1 MSIKLTLLKTG
12 EQLISEVKELVP
24 EGQEQV
30 QAYLLE
36 NPHTV
41 EINEKQFVT
50 EEERRD
56 GDYGINVT
64 ILPWIILS
72 KDSQMII
79 PTDSVLT
86 VVEPLDSVTQLY
98 LDKLDNFDIEEEV
111 EEDDKMRI
119 IKCSLHFNNSNCRG

>member
-12 EQLISEVKELVP
+12 EQLISDMKELSE
-24 EGQEQV
+24 EGKDEPK
-30 QAYLLE
+30 AYLLE

-50 EEERRD
+50 EEEKKE
-56 GDYGINVT
+56 GDFGINVT
-64 ILPWIILS
+64 LLPWIILS

-86 VVEPLDSVTQLY
+86 VVDPLDSVTQLY
-98 LDKLDNFDIEEEV
+98 LDKLKSFEMR
-111 EEDDKMRI
+111 EEDD
-119 IKCSLHFNNSNCRG
+119 

>member
-41 EINEKQFVT
+41 EINEKHFVT
-50 EEERRD
+50 EEEKKD
-56 GDYGINVT
+56 GDFGINVT
-64 ILPWIILS
+64 LLPWIILS
-72 KDSQMII
+72 QDNQMIV
-79 PTDSVLT
+79 PFDSVLT
-86 VVEPLDSVTQLY
+86 VVEPLNSVTQLY
-98 LDKLDNFDIEEEV
+98 IDKLKAFEMKEEE
-111 EEDDKMRI
+111 K
-119 IKCSLHFNNSNCRG
+119 

>member
-12 EQLISEVKELVP
+12 EQLISEMKELTE
-24 EGQEQV
+24 EGKDEP

-41 EINEKQFVT
+41 NINEKHFVT
-50 EEERRD
+50 EEEKRD
-56 GDYGINVT
+56 GDFGINVT
-64 ILPWIILS
+64 LLPWIILS
-72 KDSQMII
+72 KESTMII

-98 LDKLDNFDIEEEV
+98 LDKLKSFEMR
-111 EEDDKMRI
+111 EEDD
-119 IKCSLHFNNSNCRG
+119 

>member
-41 EINEKQFVT
+41 EINEKHFVT
-50 EEERRD
+50 EEEKKD
-56 GDYGINVT
+56 GDFGINVT
-64 ILPWIILS
+64 LLPWIILS
-72 KDSQMII
+72 QDNQMIV
-79 PTDSVLT
+79 PFDSVLT
-86 VVEPLDSVTQLY
+86 IVEPLNSVTQLY
-98 LDKLDNFDIEEEV
+98 IDKLKAFEMKEEE
-111 EEDDKMRI
+111 K
-119 IKCSLHFNNSNCRG
+119 